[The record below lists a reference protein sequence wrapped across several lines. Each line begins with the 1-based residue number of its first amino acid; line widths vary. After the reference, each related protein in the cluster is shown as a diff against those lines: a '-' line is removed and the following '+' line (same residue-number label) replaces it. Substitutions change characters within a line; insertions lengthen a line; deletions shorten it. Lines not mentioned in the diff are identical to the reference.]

1 MLFLIPLSL
10 FSHYFSLFKKI
21 YYNSTKK
28 IKGYVIIQAKKKF
41 GQNFLKDKSY
51 LDKIIESMPNDENL
65 IVEIG
70 PGLGDLTEKLL
81 QKNSLVAYEID
92 EDLCKILKDK
102 FNDLELVCGDVLE
115 SWQTGRLREEKYNLI
130 ANLPYYIATNIIL
143 KALNDENCENIL
155 VLIQKEVAE
164 KFNAKVGEK
173 IYSSLAIIASSV
185 AKTEIKFD
193 IPPSAFVPAPKVISS
208 VILFK
213 KFRPKYDEAFAKF
226 LKVAFSQ
233 PRKTLLKNLSTKY
246 EKKKI
251 ENIFIQLGIQKNIR
265 PHQISKELFFEV
277 FSELKGETKNDNNT
291 TTNTKRDSK

>member
-1 MLFLIPLSL
+1 
-10 FSHYFSLFKKI
+10 
-21 YYNSTKK
+21 
-28 IKGYVIIQAKKKF
+28 
-41 GQNFLKDKSY
+41 
-51 LDKIIESMPNDENL
+51 MPNDNNL

-102 FNDLELVCGDVLE
+102 FNNLELVCGDVLD
-115 SWQTGRLREEKYNLI
+115 SWQTGRLREKKYNLI
-130 ANLPYYIATNIIL
+130 ANLPYYVATNIIL

-173 IYSSLAIIASSV
+173 IYSSLAILAGSIANI
-185 AKTEIKFD
+185 EIKFD
-193 IPPSAFVPAPKVISS
+193 IPPSAFNPAPKVMSS

-213 KFRPKYDEAFAKF
+213 KFKPKYNETFAKF

-233 PRKTLLKNLSTKY
+233 PRKTLLKNLSSKY
-246 EKKKI
+246 NKNRLEDVF
-251 ENIFIQLGIQKNIR
+251 EQFNIQKNIR
-265 PHQISKELFFEV
+265 PHQISKELFYEV

-291 TTNTKRDSK
+291 KQQYTDKKQYTK

>member
-1 MLFLIPLSL
+1 
-10 FSHYFSLFKKI
+10 
-21 YYNSTKK
+21 
-28 IKGYVIIQAKKKF
+28 
-41 GQNFLKDKSY
+41 
-51 LDKIIESMPNDENL
+51 MPNDNNL

-92 EDLCKILKDK
+92 EDLCKILKEK
-102 FNDLELVCGDVLE
+102 FDIELVCGDVLD

-130 ANLPYYIATNIIL
+130 ANLPYYVATNIIL

-193 IPPSAFVPAPKVISS
+193 IPPSAFVPAPKVMSS

-213 KFRPKYDEAFAKF
+213 KFKPKYNEEFAKF

-233 PRKTLLKNLSTKY
+233 PRKTLLKNLSAKY
-246 EKKKI
+246 NKKEI
-251 ENIFIQLGIQKNIR
+251 ESIFDKLNIEKNIR
-265 PHQISKELFFEV
+265 AHQVSKELFFEV
-277 FSELKGETKNDNNT
+277 FSELKGETKNDNDT
-291 TTNTKRDSK
+291 TTNTTNTTRDKNTK

>member
-1 MLFLIPLSL
+1 M
-10 FSHYFSLFKKI
+10 
-21 YYNSTKK
+21 
-28 IKGYVIIQAKKKF
+28 
-41 GQNFLKDKSY
+41 Y
-51 LDKIIESMPNDENL
+51 LDKIIESMPNDDNL

-102 FNDLELVCGDVLE
+102 FNNLELICGDVLD

-130 ANLPYYIATNIIL
+130 ANLPYYVATNIIL

-164 KFNAKVGEK
+164 KFSAKAGDK
-173 IYSSLAIIASSV
+173 NFSSLAIIAGSV
-185 AKTEIKFD
+185 AEVEIKFD
-193 IPPSAFVPAPKVISS
+193 IPPTAFNPAPKVMSS

-213 KFRPKYDEAFAKF
+213 KFKPKYDTAFAKF

-233 PRKTLLKNLSTKY
+233 PRKTLLKNLSHKY
-246 EKKKI
+246 EKNKI
-251 ENIFIQLGIQKNIR
+251 EKVFEKLNIQKNIR

-277 FSELKGETKNDNNT
+277 FSELKGETKNDNT
-291 TTNTKRDSK
+291 TTNTKRNKKQQ

>member
-1 MLFLIPLSL
+1 
-10 FSHYFSLFKKI
+10 
-21 YYNSTKK
+21 
-28 IKGYVIIQAKKKF
+28 
-41 GQNFLKDKSY
+41 
-51 LDKIIESMPNDENL
+51 MPNDNNL

-102 FNDLELVCGDVLE
+102 YPNLELVCGDVLD

-130 ANLPYYIATNIIL
+130 ANLPYYVATNIIL

-155 VLIQKEVAE
+155 VLIQKEVAQ
-164 KFNAKVGEK
+164 KFSANEGDK
-173 IYSSLAIIASSV
+173 IYGGLSIIAQSI
-185 AKTEIKFD
+185 ADTKILFD
-193 IPPSAFVPAPKVISS
+193 IPPGAFIPAPKVTSS

-213 KFRPKYDEAFAKF
+213 KFKPKYDEEFAKF

-233 PRKTLLKNLSTKY
+233 PRKTLLKNLSNKFNKTI
-246 EKKKI
+246 I
-251 ENIFIQLGIQKNIR
+251 ENVFDKLNIQKNIR

-291 TTNTKRDSK
+291 TKSNKQQK

>member
-1 MLFLIPLSL
+1 MF
-10 FSHYFSLFKKI
+10 HKI

-28 IKGYVIIQAKKKF
+28 TKGYVIIQAKKKF

-51 LDKIIESMPNDENL
+51 LNKIIESMPNDNNL

-102 FNDLELVCGDVLE
+102 YPNLELVCGDVLD

-130 ANLPYYIATNIIL
+130 ANLPYYVATNIIL

-155 VLIQKEVAE
+155 VLIQKEVAQ
-164 KFNAKVGEK
+164 KFSANVGDK
-173 IYSSLAIIASSV
+173 IYGGLSIIAKSI
-185 AKTEIKFD
+185 ADTKILFD
-193 IPPSAFVPAPKVISS
+193 IPPGAFTPAPKVTSS

-213 KFRPKYDEAFAKF
+213 KHKPKYDEEFAKF
-226 LKVAFSQ
+226 LKVAFAQ
-233 PRKTLLKNLSTKY
+233 PRKTLLKNLSNKFNKT
-246 EKKKI
+246 KI
-251 ENIFIQLGIQKNIR
+251 ENVFDKLNITKNIR
-265 PHQISKELFFEV
+265 PHQISEELFFEV
-277 FSELKGETKNDNNT
+277 FSELKGETNNDNT
-291 TTNTKRDSK
+291 TKSNTKQPKQ